1 MNEKKF
7 WTSLI
12 AGILA
17 VVMLLTLVMSILP
30 AFAGAAESSSAIK
43 QQINEMEKK
52 QAQTQAELDALKEQM
67 AALNDQQDANR
78 QEITVLLA
86 EKDLIDQQVGLLY
99 SQIAN
104 INEQIA
110 AYNVLI
116 ADKQEELEAAE
127 LKRDELNRKYKE
139 RIRAMEED
147 GYMTYWSVL
156 FEANSFMD
164 LLDRLNIVEEIAESD
179 SKRLEELRAAAAA
192 VEAAKEELLA
202 ERAALEQIKAELA
215 ATQEEFLLKG
225 AEAEKLLGE
234 LTVVLKA
241 LEADEEAYRKTMEEF
256 EGEAQRQDK
265 LMAELKEK
273 YDDAVYK
280 DYLATMTTAPGP
292 TGANGGDIKKAGTS
306 LVDEEGIVWLVPC
319 DYWWVSSAWGYR
331 THPVTGEIN
340 SWHPGVDLA
349 TPCLM
354 HNDGSTDSPIIA
366 SRAGYVTYAGWDSI
380 GGWEVI
386 IDHLDGYQTRYLH
399 MCTRPFVSAG
409 QMVAA
414 GEVLGCIGTTGRS
427 TGNHL
432 HFGIYKWNESVQWWS
447 DVNPMLYIS

>member
-1 MNEKKF
+1 MNDKKF

-43 QQINEMEKK
+43 QQINEMEKE

-241 LEADEEAYRKTMEEF
+241 LEADEKAYSETMKEF
-256 EGEAQRQDK
+256 EGEIQHQNE
-265 LMAELKEK
+265 LMAQLKEK
-273 YDDAVYK
+273 YDDAVYQ

-319 DYWWVSSAWGYR
+319 DYMWVSSAWGYR

-349 TPCLM
+349 TPCYM
-354 HNDGSTDSPIIA
+354 RKDGTTDSPIIA
-366 SRAGYVTYAGWDSI
+366 SRAGYVTYAGWDNI

-399 MCTRPFVSAG
+399 MCTRPFVYAG

-432 HFGIYKWNESVQWWS
+432 HFGVYKWDKSIQWWN

>member
-1 MNEKKF
+1 MNDKKF
-7 WTSLI
+7 WVSLI

-17 VVMLLTLVMSILP
+17 VAMLLTLVLSVLP
-30 AFAGAAESSSAIK
+30 AFADAAQSSSAIK
-43 QQINEMEKK
+43 EQINQMEKE
-52 QAQTQAELDALKEQM
+52 QAQTQEELDALKEQL
-67 AALNDQQDANR
+67 AALNDQQDANK

-116 ADKQEELEAAE
+116 ADKQEELEKAE
-127 LKRDELNRKYKE
+127 QKRDELNQKYKE

-164 LLDRLNIVEEIAESD
+164 LLDRLNMVEEIAESD
-179 SKRLEELRAAAAA
+179 NKRLEELRAAAAA

-202 ERAALEQIKAELA
+202 ERASLEQVKAELS

-225 AEAEKLLGE
+225 VEAEAVLRE
-234 LTVVLKA
+234 LTVVLKE
-241 LEADEEAYRKTMEEF
+241 LEADEEAYRETMKEF
-256 EGEAQRQDK
+256 EGEAQRQDE
-265 LMAELKEK
+265 LMAQLKEK
-273 YDDAVYK
+273 YDDAVYQE
-280 DYLATMTTAPGP
+280 YLATMTTAPGP

-319 DYWWVSSAWGYR
+319 DYMWVSSAWGYR

-349 TPCLM
+349 TPCYM
-354 HNDGSTDSPIIA
+354 RKDGTTDSPIIA

-414 GEVLGCIGTTGRS
+414 GEVLGCIGSTGRS

-432 HFGIYKWNESVQWWS
+432 HFGIYKWSDSVQWWS

>member
-7 WTSLI
+7 WISLI

-17 VVMLLTLVMSILP
+17 VAMLLTLVLSVLP

-43 QQINEMEKK
+43 EQINQMEKE
-52 QAQTQAELDALKEQM
+52 QAQTKEEMAALKEQ
-67 AALNDQQDANR
+67 LDDLYGRQDLNR
-78 QEITVLLA
+78 QEITVLLQ
-86 EKDLIDQQVGLLY
+86 EKDLIDQQVGLLH

-104 INEQIA
+104 TNEQIA

-116 ADKQEELEAAE
+116 ADKQEELEKAQIRLE
-127 LKRDELNRKYKE
+127 ELNKKYKE

-156 FEANSFMD
+156 FEAHSFMD
-164 LLDRLNIVEEIAESD
+164 LLDRLNIVEEIAEAD
-179 SKRLEELRAAAAA
+179 NKRLEELRTAAAA
-192 VEAAKEELLA
+192 VETAKGELLA
-202 ERAALEQIKAELA
+202 ERDALEQVKKELA
-215 ATQEEFLLKG
+215 ATQEEYKRKG
-225 AEAEKLLGE
+225 EDAEKLLGE
-234 LTVVLKA
+234 LTVVLKE
-241 LEADEEAYRKTMEEF
+241 LEADEEAYRETMKEF

-273 YDDAVYK
+273 YDDAVYQE
-280 DYLATMTTAPGP
+280 YLATMTTAPGP

-306 LVDEEGIVWLVPC
+306 LVDESGKVWLVPC
-319 DYWWVSSAWGYR
+319 DYMWVSSGWGYR
-331 THPVTGEIN
+331 THPVTGQIN

-349 TPCLM
+349 TPCYM
-354 HNDGSTDSPIIA
+354 RKDGSTDSPIIA
-366 SRAGYVTYAGWDSI
+366 SRAGYVTYSGWDSI

-409 QMVAA
+409 QTVAA
-414 GEVLGCIGTTGRS
+414 GEVLGCIGSTGRS

-432 HFGIYKWNESVQWWS
+432 HFGVYKWNDSVQWWS